1 MLNIVICDDNERVL
15 NNTKLMVEKIL
26 SRNMIEGRVVYTA
39 AMPDDV
45 LAFCSKNDVNVVIVD
60 IDLKSEMNGM
70 ALAQA
75 LREKDR
81 KLYIIFLTGHLE
93 YLMQAYKV
101 KTFDYIP
108 KPVTYD
114 ILEQCILSLYED
126 YMEVNS
132 PLADV
137 GCITIKSGS
146 EIYRLRPN
154 DITYIERL
162 GCKTIIHTC
171 TSQIYCY
178 DSLES
183 LQQLLGDG
191 FIRCHKSFIVN
202 EKHIS
207 IINIGKN
214 EIVLD
219 NNAKCSIGRKYKKE
233 VVQRANNT
241 TVCRD

>member
-15 NNTKLMVEKIL
+15 NNTKLIVEKIL
-26 SRNMIEGRVVYTA
+26 NRNMIEGRVVHTA
-39 AMPDDV
+39 TMPEDV
-45 LAFCSKNDVNVVIVD
+45 LTFCSKNDVNVVIID

-75 LREKDR
+75 LRER
-81 KLYIIFLTGHLE
+81 ERRLYIIFLTGHLE

-114 ILEQCILSLYED
+114 IMEQCILSLYED

-132 PLADV
+132 PPADRRY
-137 GCITIKSGS
+137 ITIKSGS
-146 EIYRLRPN
+146 EIYRLKPN

-202 EKHIS
+202 KKHIS

-233 VVQRANNT
+233 VLENADASAFNS
-241 TVCRD
+241 C

>member
-1 MLNIVICDDNERVL
+1 MLNIVICDDNEKVL
-15 NNTKLMVEKIL
+15 DNTRLMVEKVL
-26 SRNMIEGRVVYTA
+26 NRNMIEGRVVHTA
-39 AMPDDV
+39 TTPEDV
-45 LAFCSKNDVNVVIVD
+45 LAFCSKNDVNAVIVD

-81 KLYIIFLTGHLE
+81 RLYIIFLTGHLE
-93 YLMQAYKV
+93 YLMQAYKI

-114 ILEQCILSLYED
+114 VMEQCILSLYED
-126 YMEVNS
+126 HMEINS
-132 PLADV
+132 PPADR

-146 EIYRLRPN
+146 EIYRLKPN

-183 LQQLLGDG
+183 LQGLLGDG

-202 EKHIS
+202 KKHIS
-207 IINIGKN
+207 MINMGGN

-219 NNAKCSIGRKYKKE
+219 NNAKCSIGRKYKKG
-233 VVQRANNT
+233 VVASANNA
-241 TVCRD
+241 TVYRD